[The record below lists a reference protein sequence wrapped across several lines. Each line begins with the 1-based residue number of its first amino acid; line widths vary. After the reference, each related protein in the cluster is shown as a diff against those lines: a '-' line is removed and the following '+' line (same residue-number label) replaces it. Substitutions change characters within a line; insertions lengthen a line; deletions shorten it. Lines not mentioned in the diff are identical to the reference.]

1 MSGDRILV
9 GPGELGRFIR
19 DVLMAKGARERDAAA
34 VAEGLVWA
42 NLRGGDGHGVSR
54 LPRYLKLIDNGEIDM
69 KVEPRLTQDR
79 GASFVLD
86 CGHGF
91 GPVAVMAAAAL
102 AVERAKQSGI
112 CFALIRETTHTGAIG
127 RYAQWIAARGCAAV
141 LLGVG
146 PALMAYHGARV

>member
-91 GPVAVMAAAAL
+91 GPVAVKL
-102 AVERAKQSGI
+102 SEEVPVP
-112 CFALIRETTHTGAIG
+112 
-127 RYAQWIAARGCAAV
+127 AARSSTRSPGRAPVIRAT
-141 LLGVG
+141 
-146 PALMAYHGARV
+146 ARRHILT

>member
-141 LLGVG
+141 LLGAG
-146 PALMAYHGARV
+146 PALMAYH